1 MKSLFDSAA
10 GQTDDLT
17 NLAGEVV
24 FAPKELKVAQ
34 DLSERLGYAT
44 ISGRTRS
51 RPSGLSSGRRS
62 LSESDHRRALML
74 PQELTQ
80 MAADRLIVLRAGL
93 PPVRG
98 RKIAYYRE
106 HAFQA
111 RLRPA
116 PVIGPRPINP
126 PVRASLP
133 MDVISTGEAIALH
146 EIDPLLREAGLAP
159 PPPRGAS
166 EAEVASWVDQ
176 FIDGVA
182 PPLPVL
188 EASHG

>member
-1 MKSLFDSAA
+1 
-10 GQTDDLT
+10 
-17 NLAGEVV
+17 
-24 FAPKELKVAQ
+24 
-34 DLSERLGYAT
+34 
-44 ISGRTRS
+44 
-51 RPSGLSSGRRS
+51 
-62 LSESDHRRALML
+62 ML
-74 PQELTQ
+74 PQELIQ

-106 HAFQA
+106 RAFQV

-116 PVIGPRPINP
+116 PVIGPRPINAP
-126 PVRASLP
+126 ARGRLP
-133 MDVISTGEAIALH
+133 KDDTTGEPMALH
-146 EIDPLLREAGLAP
+146 EIDPLLREAGLTP

>member
-1 MKSLFDSAA
+1 LRAEYGPDVTEEIIANCGA
-10 GQTDDLT
+10 
-17 NLAGEVV
+17 EVV

-44 ISGRTRS
+44 VSGRTRS

-74 PQELTQ
+74 PQELIQ
-80 MAADRLIVLRAGL
+80 MAADGLIVLRAGL

-106 HAFQA
+106 RAFQA

-116 PVIGPRPINP
+116 PVIAPRPIDAPAPANHLMDI
-126 PVRASLP
+126 ASPAEPIAPDQIEP
-133 MDVISTGEAIALH
+133 M
-146 EIDPLLREAGLAP
+146 LREAGLAP

-176 FIDGVA
+176 FIDGVT

-188 EASHG
+188 EASRG